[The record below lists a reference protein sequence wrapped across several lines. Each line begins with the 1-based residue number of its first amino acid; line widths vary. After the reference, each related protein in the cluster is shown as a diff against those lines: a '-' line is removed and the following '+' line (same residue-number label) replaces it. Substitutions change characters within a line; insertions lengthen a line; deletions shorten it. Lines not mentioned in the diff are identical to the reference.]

1 MQVKAWISV
10 LAGVCALVL
19 SGCSRKTV
27 TASSLDAAAFPVKVV
42 TVERRSVPVEIKG
55 VGSVEP
61 YSTISIKSRITGALD
76 KVYFKEGD
84 SVKEGD
90 PLFDI
95 DPRSYQ
101 EALQQTEANLLRDTS
116 LLRQAEAILDRDQSA
131 ADFSGV
137 QAVRIRKLAEQG
149 IYAREQLDQAESD
162 LKSKNGLLRSDRAV
176 IESAR
181 GALKVDEVA
190 VSNAKL
196 NLSYCHILSPV
207 SGRTGSVMLK
217 RGNLIKADDAELV
230 AIHEINPI
238 YVTFSVSEAHLPE
251 IRRQMKNSKLRVTA
265 LIRDVLPDSADGVV
279 TFLDNSVD
287 PSTGAIRLKGTF
299 DNAAGKLWPGQ
310 FVNVRVRLGDLPDAS
325 VVPPQAVLISQNG
338 EYVYVLKS
346 DNSVEQRPI
355 TASMRS
361 ENFVAIAKGV
371 EPGEKVVVD
380 GQVRLM
386 PGSKVKV
393 GP

>member
-1 MQVKAWISV
+1 MQMKAWISLLTGGCAV
-10 LAGVCALVL
+10 LLA
-19 SGCSRKTV
+19 GCSRQAV
-27 TASSLDAAAFPVKVV
+27 TASSLEAAAFPVKVA
-42 TVERRSVPVEIKG
+42 TVERRSVPVEIKA

-61 YSTISIKSRITGALD
+61 FSTISIKSRITGALD

-95 DPRSYQ
+95 DPRPYE
-101 EALQQTEANLLRDTS
+101 EALQQAEANLLRDTS
-116 LLRQAEAILDRDQSA
+116 LLRQAEATLDRDQSA

-137 QAVRIRKLAEQG
+137 QAGRARKLAEQG
-149 IYAREQLDQAESD
+149 IFAREQLDTAESD
-162 LKSKNGLLRSDRAV
+162 LKSKTGLLRTDRAI

-196 NLSYCHILSPV
+196 NLSYCHIVSPV
-207 SGRTGSVMLK
+207 AGRTGSVMLK
-217 RGNLIKADDAELV
+217 RGNLIKMDDIELV

-265 LIRDVLPDSADGVV
+265 LIQDVPPDSAAGVV

-287 PSTGAIRLKGTF
+287 PSTGAIRLKATF

-310 FVNVRVRLGDLPDAS
+310 FVNVLVRLGDLPNAD
-325 VVPPQAVLISQNG
+325 VVPPQAVLISQIG
-338 EYVYVLKS
+338 EYVYVVKS
-346 DNSVEQRPI
+346 DNSVEQRPV
-355 TASMRS
+355 TVSLRS
-361 ENFVAIAKGV
+361 ESFVAIAKGV

-380 GQVRLM
+380 GQVRLL